1 MPCSWDRR
9 KRFFKCCDRPDGRSV
24 VELSLCEEVIE
35 TAEELFKGLDYRLNE
50 RGMVDK
56 LTVMST

>member
-1 MPCSWDRR
+1 LQLTGEKDSNA
-9 KRFFKCCDRPDGRSV
+9 DRPSDGRSV
-24 VELSLCEEVIE
+24 VELTLCEEVIE
-35 TAEELFKGLDYRLNE
+35 TAEESFKGLDYRLNE